1 MGLDAVQIL
10 WDIEKAFDVEIL
22 DAEAEAT
29 RTIEDLHLLVMQ
41 KTAARS
47 PEPTAVWQKI
57 QDIIVE
63 NAGVPRDRVK
73 PGSTFHELGI
83 D

>member
-1 MGLDAVQIL
+1 MGLDAVEIL
-10 WDIEKAFDVEIL
+10 WDTEKAFAVEIT
-22 DAEAEAT
+22 DAEAEAM
-29 RTIEDLHLLVMQ
+29 RTIEDLHLLVMR
-41 KTAARS
+41 KTAAHS
-47 PEPTAVWQKI
+47 PDPTQIWQRI

>member
-1 MGLDAVQIL
+1 MGLDAVEIL
-10 WDIEKAFDVEIL
+10 MDAEKAFGIEIL
-22 DAEAEAT
+22 DAEAEAM
-29 RTIEDLHLLVMQ
+29 RTIEDLHLVVMR
-41 KTAARS
+41 KTADRS
-47 PEPTAVWQKI
+47 PDPGEVWKRI
-57 QDIIVE
+57 QNIIVE